1 MAHRGGKEEDGPIPK
16 LWMRQRQESLVW
28 IRGVRDPKV
37 KGVGVSLTMTVKE
50 EGVVH
55 VDFDVCT

>member
-16 LWMRQRQESLVW
+16 LWMRQRQESLV
-28 IRGVRDPKV
+28 